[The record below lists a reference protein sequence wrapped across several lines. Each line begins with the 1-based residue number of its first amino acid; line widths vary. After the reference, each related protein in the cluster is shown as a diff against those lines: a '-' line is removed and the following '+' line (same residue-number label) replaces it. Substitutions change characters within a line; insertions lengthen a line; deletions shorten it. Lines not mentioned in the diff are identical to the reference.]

1 MLEGVLIWVA
11 VKVFKYVI
19 SSGFKGDK
27 MSGIRRKSRELV
39 YEGTILKV
47 YKDYMENGDKEAVW
61 DFIHHDGAAAV
72 LAVAEDGKI
81 IMVRQYRNA
90 LDRYTLELPAGKVD
104 SIDEDRRLCAYR
116 ELREETGY
124 SVDSPEDLEYL
135 VTVDTMI
142 AFCNEEVDIYV
153 ARNLNPCRQE
163 LDEDEEIS
171 LEFWSIDELMSEIYK
186 GNIRD
191 AKTVAA
197 LSAYAYKLRA
207 GDC

>member
-19 SSGFKGDK
+19 SFGFKGDK
-27 MSGIRRKSRELV
+27 MLGIRRKSRELV

-47 YKDYMENGDKEAVW
+47 YKDYMEHGDKEAVW

-72 LAVAEDGKI
+72 LAIAEDGKI